1 MMAKCTT
8 GNADKCEHNANGTV
22 ESSLLDLRFLTN
34 EERER
39 IRSVL
44 EEDEKLRTA
53 NRVRLG

>member
-1 MMAKCTT
+1 MAQCT
-8 GNADKCEHNANGTV
+8 GNADRCEHNANGTND
-22 ESSLLDLRFLTN
+22 SSLLDLRFLTS

-53 NRVRLG
+53 NRIRLG